1 LNRLA
6 DEFFILVRTIHIGG
20 IEEVDAQ
27 FESAVNGGDRLP
39 VIASSVELRHSHAA
53 ESDGGD
59 CEPGAA

>member
-1 LNRLA
+1 MNRLA
-6 DEFFILVRTIHIGG
+6 DEFLILVRTIHIGG

-27 FESAVNGGDRLP
+27 FESAVNGGDRLL
-39 VIASSVELRHSHAA
+39 VITSSVELRHPHAA